1 MMRKLFPILFS
12 LLLMSACVH
21 RPTVVVR
28 SLLEEAEGMMHTCPD
43 TAYFLLQ
50 EMGATMDLG
59 TKADSAYHGLLLM
72 EAQVKNGMKLTDTT
86 LLQGLTDYYRTQPDS
101 LMQLRL
107 LRLRALMHRDGGRYN
122 EAVQCYDA
130 AIGEA
135 KRMGEMRWLA
145 DMYQELAHLHYSAFL
160 LLPADSLLCIV
171 DSLFCLTEQGAEE
184 LKDTTLW
191 IDALCS
197 HYVIPLGK
205 GDYPEAERLLLQGL
219 NLAVYS
225 QKRKAEAFISLYLSG
240 VYEKVGEK
248 EKFFSYIEQFLKYQ
262 ENVLSK
268 GDYYRALGNAYLRMG
283 KQDSATYYLNKG
295 KELKKKEAFASL
307 SVPMNSV
314 KDDRE
319 NSEKPIVRLMEQKKQ
334 KEELEWLNI
343 QQNVILLLLIVG
355 LVVFIVYFRKFR
367 KRHQEEEEL
376 RKAMEELCESLEE
389 EKERLSE
396 RQAQTQELLHAK
408 ETQLQEKE
416 GLLKHTIEDLRKEKE
431 EKERLSERQ
440 VQTQELLHA
449 KEMQLQE
456 KEGLLKHTIED
467 LRKEKEELIQKEKTI
482 EVLQL
487 QLDKVAS
494 DAIRVLDK
502 IKQIIADFR
511 YKDCSDLKMEETDW
525 QQLQLVLDRRWDGV
539 VTRSSEKYQLSEM
552 ELRLFCLNLM
562 GVATAHIQF
571 LLGIGR
577 NGLYEMNHE
586 LCDKMGI
593 ERTSNTFKKDF
604 KKFIE
609 KGE

>member
-1 MMRKLFPILFS
+1 M
-12 LLLMSACVH
+12 
-21 RPTVVVR
+21 
-28 SLLEEAEGMMHTCPD
+28 
-43 TAYFLLQ
+43 
-50 EMGATMDLG
+50 
-59 TKADSAYHGLLLM
+59 
-72 EAQVKNGMKLTDTT
+72 
-86 LLQGLTDYYRTQPDS
+86 
-101 LMQLRL
+101 
-107 LRLRALMHRDGGRYN
+107 
-122 EAVQCYDA
+122 
-130 AIGEA
+130 
-135 KRMGEMRWLA
+135 
-145 DMYQELAHLHYSAFL
+145 
-160 LLPADSLLCIV
+160 
-171 DSLFCLTEQGAEE
+171 
-184 LKDTTLW
+184 
-191 IDALCS
+191 
-197 HYVIPLGK
+197 
-205 GDYPEAERLLLQGL
+205 
-219 NLAVYS
+219 
-225 QKRKAEAFISLYLSG
+225 
-240 VYEKVGEK
+240 
-248 EKFFSYIEQFLKYQ
+248 
-262 ENVLSK
+262 
-268 GDYYRALGNAYLRMG
+268 
-283 KQDSATYYLNKG
+283 
-295 KELKKKEAFASL
+295 
-307 SVPMNSV
+307 
-314 KDDRE
+314 
-319 NSEKPIVRLMEQKKQ
+319 
-334 KEELEWLNI
+334 
-343 QQNVILLLLIVG
+343 
-355 LVVFIVYFRKFR
+355 
-367 KRHQEEEEL
+367 
-376 RKAMEELCESLEE
+376 
-389 EKERLSE
+389 
-396 RQAQTQELLHAK
+396 HAK

>member
-268 GDYYRALGNAYLRMG
+268 GDYYRALGNAYLRME

-408 ETQLQEKE
+408 ET
-416 GLLKHTIEDLRKEKE
+416 
-431 EKERLSERQ
+431 
-440 VQTQELLHA
+440 
-449 KEMQLQE
+449 QLQE